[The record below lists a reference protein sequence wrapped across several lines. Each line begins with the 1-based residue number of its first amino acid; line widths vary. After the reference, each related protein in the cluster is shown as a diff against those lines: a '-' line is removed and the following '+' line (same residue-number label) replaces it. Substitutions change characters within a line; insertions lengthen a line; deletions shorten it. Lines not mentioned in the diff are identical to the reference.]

1 MALANMGPNSLIGH
15 ATQCSTRPVRVRSDR
30 KYPRS
35 ERKLNPEWLNSY
47 WQTDLPFLTTTK
59 DWRCYLKE
67 RGYYHKPCDSLSRL
81 KELAKRC
88 VRGLKSYD
96 AHDVKTLRALALSR
110 GGGRVQLR
118 FKKQEL
124 IRFLETADD
133 WEEASTAS
141 PTFHRFSELPPELR
155 NRVYTFYFQS
165 LGKVPPRFAVP
176 PLCRT
181 SRQLQLETTG
191 LFFEQ
196 STFIISMRRIYCRQ
210 TQAHKA
216 QLHYHSEV
224 AKSNIPMPN
233 FAQIKHLHVEL
244 KACSNGSPSAV
255 WTIDLTEGRCARE
268 RQSRGQHH
276 EESVQTLVDS
286 IMARQGLAT
295 LEKGD
300 LDKLEVAITKD
311 YNRLRS

>member
-1 MALANMGPNSLIGH
+1 MALAYMGLNSLLSH
-15 ATQCSTRPVRVRSDR
+15 AAQGSTRPVRVRSDR

-47 WQTDLPFLTTTK
+47 WQTDLPYLTTTK
-59 DWRCYLKE
+59 DWKFYLKE
-67 RGYYHKPCDSLSRL
+67 RGYYYKPYESLSRL

-88 VRGLKSYD
+88 ARGLQSYD

-124 IRFLETADD
+124 IRFY
-133 WEEASTAS
+133 
-141 PTFHRFSELPPELR
+141 RFSELPPELR

-176 PLCRT
+176 PLCT
-181 SRQLQLETTG
+181 ISRQLQLETTG

-210 TQAHKA
+210 PYAHKA

-244 KACSNGSPSAV
+244 KACSNVSPSAV

-286 IMARQGLAT
+286 IMARQGVAT

-300 LDKLEVAITKD
+300 LDKLEAAITKD